1 MSSDRS
7 IVSSA
12 ASCGKPQPIRSV
24 GNSIRSH
31 SEQRGCNMCTKR
43 LSSSRGLPLTAAALA
58 AAFAALPVNAKA
70 STISWGVATSISSP
84 SDVSTAGT
92 LVQAYAL
99 GDSSPVTV
107 NGVTFTGVDIS
118 ADTSDMAVGV
128 DTVTAD
134 MIGNYNGF
142 GPASSSLS
150 SSYQT
155 LIGSAAFEANG
166 NQTPLTLQIAGL
178 TPGQSYLFEGWV
190 NDSRPT
196 VSWSE
201 TFADSLGNSV
211 SLQFQTPSDL
221 GQFAVGA
228 FTASTTGSQSVVIT
242 GTSDSQ
248 LNAFQVRAVPEPATL
263 GLMVAGALGLLLL
276 ERRKAG

>member
-1 MSSDRS
+1 MVINGFS
-7 IVSSA
+7 
-12 ASCGKPQPIRSV
+12 G
-24 GNSIRSH
+24 
-31 SEQRGCNMCTKR
+31 
-43 LSSSRGLPLTAAALA
+43 SRGLSLAAAALA
-58 AAFAALPVNAKA
+58 AAFAALPVNANA
-70 STISWGVATSISSP
+70 STISWGVATPISSP

-118 ADTSDMAVGV
+118 ADTSNMTVGV
-128 DTVTAD
+128 DTLAAD
-134 MIGNYNGF
+134 QIGNYNGF

-150 SSYQT
+150 LAYQT
-155 LIGSAAFEANG
+155 LIGSAAFEAYG
-166 NQTPLTLQIAGL
+166 NQTPLTLEIAGL
-178 TPGQSYLFEGWV
+178 APGQSYLFQGWV

-201 TFADSLGNSV
+201 TFADSSGNNV
-211 SLQFQTPSDL
+211 SLQFQTSSDL

-228 FTASTTGSQSVVIT
+228 FTADATGSQSVVIT

-263 GLMVAGALGLLLL
+263 GLMVAGVLGLLLL
-276 ERRKAG
+276 GRRKAV